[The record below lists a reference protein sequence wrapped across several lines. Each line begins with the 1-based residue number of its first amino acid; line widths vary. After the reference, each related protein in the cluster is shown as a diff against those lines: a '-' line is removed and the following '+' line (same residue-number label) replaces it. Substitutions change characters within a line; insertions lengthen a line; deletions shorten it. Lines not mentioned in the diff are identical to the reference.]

1 MAQQTKRNSRRPT
14 AGTSRRSGGGTT
26 NASGTRRRSSSSAAP
41 SPGSAPSRSRSSK
54 RPSSGRSGGNSKR
67 SNKSKSTSGGNG
79 LIDVAKKAKTPA
91 LAAGAG
97 LAGLAGGLAL
107 AKRTT
112 RKRIFGVRMP
122 SGGGA
127 DAVSKNLVQAAENV
141 VGFGEGMGS
150 LAAEIRRVREGVAL
164 AGDRQRSPIEV
175 VLQSLT
181 RRR

>member
-1 MAQQTKRNSRRPT
+1 MAQQTKRNSRPST
-14 AGTSRRSGGGTT
+14 AGKSPRSGGGTR
-26 NASGTRRRSSSSAAP
+26 NGSGASTRRRPSSRVPRAARRRRE
-41 SPGSAPSRSRSSK
+41 GSK
-54 RPSSGRSGGNSKR
+54 RPRSGSSRG

-79 LIDVAKKAKTPA
+79 LTDVAKKAKTPA

-112 RKRIFGVRMP
+112 GKRILGVPMP
-122 SGGGA
+122 NGGA
-127 DAVSKNLVQAAENV
+127 AHAVSKNLAEAAENV
-141 VGFGEGMGS
+141 GGFGEGMGS

-164 AGDRQRSPIEV
+164 AGENKRSPIEV
-175 VLQSLT
+175 VLQGLT

>member
-1 MAQQTKRNSRRPT
+1 MAQQTKRNSRPPT
-14 AGTSRRSGGGTT
+14 AGTSQRSGGGTT
-26 NASGTRRRSSSSAAP
+26 NGSRDAPPPVIERRSLGRLGFLAKPELEAAELGP
-41 SPGSAPSRSRSSK
+41 L
-54 RPSSGRSGGNSKR
+54 GGHSKR

-79 LIDVAKKAKTPA
+79 LTDVAKKAKTPA

-107 AKRTT
+107 ANRTT

-122 SGGGA
+122 SGGAA

-141 VGFGEGMGS
+141 GSFGEGMGS

-164 AGDRQRSPIEV
+164 AGEPSARRSR
-175 VLQSLT
+175 SCF
-181 RRR
+181 RA